1 MTSMGMIARIL
12 PATVVGLILLFLV
25 LPIVVVMV
33 VSFSSATYLT
43 FPPPAFG
50 LKWYEAYFSS
60 ADWLRPTWLS
70 IWVAAVVV
78 VLSTVLGTLAALG
91 IARLPNALRVV
102 VAGLVLSPLIVPGI
116 VVAIGIYY
124 AFSRYGLVGS
134 PVGLILAHTCLS
146 VPFVVT
152 SVSAS
157 LAGIDPRL
165 GHAAL
170 SLGATPRATFFQVT
184 LPLIRPGVLVGA
196 LFAFIHSFDELIVA
210 LFISGSG
217 AVTLPRR
224 MWDDL
229 RFAIDPTIAAVST
242 LTIVLTAALM
252 WGAHLLRKHAER
264 QVTKTEA
271 WRQTSQPWPEA
282 LVKSSCTIRSLKSRS
297 PPPNVSSQP
306 QVFSP

>member
-1 MTSMGMIARIL
+1 MSALRLL
-12 PATVVGLILLFLV
+12 PATIVGLILLFLV
-25 LPIVVVMV
+25 FPIVVVMV
-33 VSFSSATYLT
+33 VSFSSEPYLT

-50 LKWYEAYFSS
+50 LRWYRAYFSN
-60 ADWLRPTWLS
+60 ADWLRPTFLS
-70 IWVAAVVV
+70 LWVAAATVI
-78 VLSTVLGTLAALG
+78 LSTTLGTIAAMG
-91 IARLPNALRVV
+91 IARLPRALRLL

-124 AFSRYGLVGS
+124 AFSRYGMVGS
-134 PVGLILAHTCLS
+134 PVGLIFAHTCLA

-165 GHAAL
+165 EQAAL
-170 SLGATPRATFFQVT
+170 SLGATPRAAFFQVT

-196 LFAFIHSFDELIVA
+196 LFAFITSFDELIVA

-229 RFAIDPTIAAVST
+229 RFQIDPTIAAVST
-242 LTIVLTAALM
+242 LTIVLTVALM
-252 WGAHLLRKHAER
+252 WGAHALRRRAEGQDTR
-264 QVTKTEA
+264 
-271 WRQTSQPWPEA
+271 P
-282 LVKSSCTIRSLKSRS
+282 
-297 PPPNVSSQP
+297 
-306 QVFSP
+306 

>member
-1 MTSMGMIARIL
+1 MKATRPLSAAVIA
-12 PATVVGLILLFLV
+12 LILLFLTF
-25 LPIVVVMV
+25 PIVVVVV

-43 FPPPAFG
+43 FPPPALS
-50 LKWYEAYFSS
+50 LKWYDAYFSN

-70 IWVAAVVV
+70 IWVAAAVV

-91 IARLPNALRVV
+91 IARLPKPLRILVS
-102 VAGLVLSPLIVPGI
+102 GLVLSPLIVPGI

-124 AFSRYGLVGS
+124 AYARYGMVGS
-134 PVGLILAHTCLS
+134 AAGLIFAHTCLA

-152 SVSAS
+152 SVSAN

-165 GHAAL
+165 EQAAL
-170 SLGATPRATFFQVT
+170 SLGATPRGTFFQVT

-196 LFAFIHSFDELIVA
+196 LFAFITSFDELIVA

-229 RFAIDPTIAAVST
+229 RFQIDPTIAAVST
-242 LTIVLTAALM
+242 LTIVLTAALL
-252 WGAHLLRKHAER
+252 GLAHWLRKRAE
-264 QVTKTEA
+264 
-271 WRQTSQPWPEA
+271 QTRT
-282 LVKSSCTIRSLKSRS
+282 V
-297 PPPNVSSQP
+297 VS
-306 QVFSP
+306 

>member
-1 MTSMGMIARIL
+1 MTGVGITGRIL
-12 PATVVGLILLFLV
+12 PPAVVGLILLFLAF
-25 LPIVVVMV
+25 PIVVVVV

-50 LKWYEAYFSS
+50 LHWYEAYFSS
-60 ADWLRPTWLS
+60 EDWLRPTWLS

-78 VLSTVLGTLAALG
+78 VLSTLLGTLAALG
-91 IARLPNALRVV
+91 ITRLPMALRVAA
-102 VAGLVLSPLIVPGI
+102 AGLVLSPLIVPGI

-124 AFSRYGLVGS
+124 AYSRYGLVGS

-165 GHAAL
+165 EQAAL

-229 RFAIDPTIAAVST
+229 RFQIDPTIAAVST
-242 LTIVLTAALM
+242 LTIVLTVLLMAL
-252 WGAHLLRKHAER
+252 AHFLKKHAE
-264 QVTKTEA
+264 Q
-271 WRQTSQPWPEA
+271 SQAKP
-282 LVKSSCTIRSLKSRS
+282 R
-297 PPPNVSSQP
+297 
-306 QVFSP
+306 